1 MKTAIVVFSPTG
13 NTLKVAK
20 MLKENLKNN
29 GIQAQLLDI
38 TRNKKLF
45 HEKNYRKFLS
55 ENVEEH
61 DLLMIG
67 SPVYAH
73 HIHYNIGC

>member
-38 TRNKKLF
+38 TSNKKLF
-45 HEKNYRKFLS
+45 HEKNYRNFLN
-55 ENVEEH
+55 ENEKVTAR
-61 DLLMIG
+61 
-67 SPVYAH
+67 SPACWWDWAGTVRPF
-73 HIHYNIGC
+73 